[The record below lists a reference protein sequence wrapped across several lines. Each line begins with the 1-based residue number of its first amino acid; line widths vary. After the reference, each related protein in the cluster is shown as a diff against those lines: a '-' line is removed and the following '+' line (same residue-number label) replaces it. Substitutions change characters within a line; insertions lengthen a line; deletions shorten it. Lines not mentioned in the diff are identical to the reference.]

1 VRVLGTRRYPG
12 AAFDELDEVEIR
24 ALAELVAP
32 LPNVE
37 GLIVSNEPV
46 PLGLLPGLRIVANFG
61 VGYDRVGPGH
71 SPRRVR
77 HRHAARPL
85 TPQTDGLIDARRL
98 ALIRDGSCLVNTAR
112 GEVVD
117 EDASS
122 RSSFRAGSVPGSTSS
137 PMSLACHRSSSSS
150 RTSC

>member
-1 VRVLGTRRYPG
+1 VRVVATRRYPG

-46 PLGLLPGLRIVANFG
+46 PLGCYRDSGSSPTSASATTEWALDTLLGESDIVTLH
-61 VGYDRVGPGH
+61 V
-71 SPRRVR
+71 
-77 HRHAARPL
+77 PL

-137 PMSLACHRSSSSS
+137 PMSLACHRSCSSS